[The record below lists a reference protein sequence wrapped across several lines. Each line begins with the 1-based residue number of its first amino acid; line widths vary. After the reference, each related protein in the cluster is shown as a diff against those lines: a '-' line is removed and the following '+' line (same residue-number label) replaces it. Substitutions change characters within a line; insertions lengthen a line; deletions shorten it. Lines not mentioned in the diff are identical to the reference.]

1 MYDRAFGATAP
12 FARTFAIRRS
22 MSSPLPPP
30 LPEAFAHYSPPPGA
44 YDELLGADG
53 AARDHWRRLV
63 ELLGQW
69 KAAELGQRWDQA
81 RKLIHDNGVTY
92 NIHDESGGTQRPWVL
107 DPIPLV
113 IAAADWA
120 ALEVGINQRARVL
133 DALLADLYGPQ
144 HVLREGLV
152 PPELVF
158 ANPGFLRCCQGLS
171 MPNGR
176 WLHLYA
182 AIVCRSA
189 DGQWTVLGD
198 RTAVPLGLGYAL
210 ENRLV
215 VSRLLPGLFQESHVE
230 RLAPFFLSMRAM
242 LRSLAGGREQ
252 PRIAVH
258 SAGPMS
264 ENSFLDA
271 YLSRYLGFPLVEGG
285 DLAVRDDRVFIKTLG
300 GLLPV
305 DVLLR
310 RVPDRE
316 CDPLELDSSAL
327 AGTPGLVHAVRQGGV
342 SLANAL
348 GAGFIESPAFGEFLP
363 AVAKRLLGEDLILQM
378 PRSWWCGRP
387 ENLAEVLATLDDLV
401 IEPAWPRGVAIP
413 GGSAVKRIV
422 PAGLTADQKAEL
434 VSRIQARPAD
444 WVGRAVVAPSVTPSW
459 DGATMVPA
467 AVTLRCFSAA
477 TPEGY
482 GTLRGALA
490 RFSGHEPT
498 GVSLTSGHGSK
509 DVWVLSRG
517 PVAPV
522 TLLPSPGQQIALR
535 RGGQE
540 LPSRVADHLFWL
552 GRNVERA
559 EGAARLLRAVA
570 IRLAS
575 ESTLETATEVA
586 LLLASLSESTAV
598 RPEWRMSGRIETH
611 WEMLGEV
618 QSLVFDAARPA
629 SVAASL
635 KATWRL
641 ASVVRDRIS
650 VDSWKI
656 LSRTRRA
663 NFAEPFCPMPGGVPV
678 LTSVTDDVQ
687 SLLDSLI
694 YDLSAFAG
702 LGNESMTRGPGW
714 QFLDMGRRVERATN
728 AIALQRATLAQ
739 AIPDS
744 ARLFE
749 MLLEIA
755 DSSMTYRNRYLGSLQ
770 AAPVVDLLMID
781 ETNPRSLGYQLAA
794 ISNHVDRL
802 PRDQSSPVLSG
813 EQRAVMAAT
822 SMLRM
827 ADVDELVRVD
837 SGGSRPHLVQ
847 LLTHLEGHLRMLW
860 ESLTHHYLVH
870 AAPRRRL
877 GDMLAIDIKQE
888 AES

>member
-1 MYDRAFGATAP
+1 
-12 FARTFAIRRS
+12 
-22 MSSPLPPP
+22 MSSLMHSPLPA
-30 LPEAFAHYSPPPGA
+30 AFEHYTPVAGA
-44 YDELLGADG
+44 YDELLGANG
-53 AARDHWRRLV
+53 AARHHWQRLV
-63 ELLGQW
+63 DLLGQW
-69 KAAELGQRWDQA
+69 DASELSRRWDQA

-120 ALEVGINQRARVL
+120 NLEVGINQRARVL

-144 HVLREGLV
+144 HVLREGVV

-158 ANPGFLRCCQGLS
+158 ANPGFLRCCQGLN
-171 MPNGR
+171 MPGGR

-182 AIVCRSA
+182 AVVCRNA
-189 DGQWTVLGD
+189 DGQWVVLGD

-215 VSRLLPGLFQESHVE
+215 VSRLLPEVFQESHVE

-242 LRSLAGGREQ
+242 LKGLAGNREQ

-258 SAGPMS
+258 SPGPLS
-264 ENSFLDA
+264 ENYFLDA
-271 YLSRYLGFPLVEGG
+271 YLSRYLGLPLVEGG

-316 CDPLELDSSAL
+316 CDPLELDSAAL
-327 AGTPGLVHAVRQGGV
+327 AGTPGLVHAVRQGRV

-348 GAGFIESPAFGEFLP
+348 GVGFIESPAFSEFLP
-363 AVAKRLLGEDLILQM
+363 AVSKRLLGEDLILAM
-378 PRSWWCGRP
+378 PNSWWCGRQ
-387 ENLAEVLATLDDLV
+387 ENLTHVLATLDDLV
-401 IEPAWPRGVAIP
+401 IEPVWPRGVAIP
-413 GGSAVKRIV
+413 GGTAVKRIV
-422 PAGLTADQKAEL
+422 PASLTAEQKLDL
-434 VSRIQARPAD
+434 VSRIKARPAD
-444 WVGRAVVAPSVTPSW
+444 WVGRAVVAPSVAPSW
-459 DGATMVPA
+459 NGSTMLPA
-467 AVTLRCFSAA
+467 AVTLRCFATA

-490 RFSGHEPT
+490 RFSSSETT
-498 GVSLTSGHGSK
+498 GVSLMSGQGSK

-522 TLLPSPGQQIALR
+522 TLLPAPGQQLPLR
-535 RGGQE
+535 RGGNE

-586 LLLASLSESTAV
+586 LLLASMSEAAAV
-598 RPEWRMSGRIETH
+598 RPEWRIAGRIETH

-618 QSLVFDAARPA
+618 QSLVFDAARSA

-635 KATWRL
+635 RAMWRM

-656 LSRTRRA
+656 LSRTRRDG
-663 NFAEPFCPMPGGVPV
+663 FLEPFLPMPGGVPM
-678 LTSVTDDVQ
+678 LTSATDDVQ

-728 AIALQRATLAQ
+728 AIALQRATLTQ
-739 AIPDS
+739 SMPDS

-770 AAPVVDLLMID
+770 AAPVLDLLLID
-781 ETNPRSLGYQLAA
+781 ETNPRSVGFQLAELA
-794 ISNHVDRL
+794 KHVDRL
-802 PRDQSSPVLSG
+802 PRDRSTPVLSG

-822 SMLRM
+822 SLLRL
-827 ADVDELVRVD
+827 ADVTELVTID
-837 SGGSRPHLVQ
+837 ASGNRPQLVQ
-847 LLTHLEGHLRMLW
+847 LLARLEGQLRTLW

-870 AAPRRRL
+870 AAPRRSL